1 MTGSVSDILFSRLS
15 KLIAA
20 RMGLYFPKER
30 RRDLERGIRSA
41 AGEFGFKDVEPC
53 IRWLLSSS
61 LTKKQINILAAH
73 LTIGETYFF
82 REKEVFEVL
91 EGRVFPE
98 LICSRRETVQSL
110 RVWSAGCATGEEP
123 YSLAILLNKM
133 VPDLGNW
140 NITVLATDVNLNF
153 LRKAS
158 EGVYGEWSFRGS
170 PPWAKERYFQKTE
183 DSCFAILTSIKEM
196 VTFSCLNLAE
206 DYYPLFLTGTGAMDI
221 IFCRNVL
228 MYFAPEQAE
237 KVVEKF
243 HRSLVEGGWLV
254 VGQGETSP
262 DLFFRFRAVNFS
274 GLTFYKKD
282 SRAAQA
288 VESFTRGPAGE
299 PKVLPALPSFFAAA
313 PEVAFF
319 KETREPCLDQRV
331 DFPGEV
337 EERKK
342 ADKLNDSEA
351 MVLSARACA
360 NRGMLAEAL
369 HWCEKAIAMDR
380 LNPGFHYLRATILQ
394 EQGLPDESVASLKR
408 VLYLDQSFVPAHF
421 ALGMLTRRQGKS
433 GESDRHFENA
443 LILLSGCRR
452 EEILPESEG
461 ITVGRMSE
469 IIASMVG
476 KEGFTGEEKDSTG

>member
-1 MTGSVSDILFSRLS
+1 MTASVSDILFSRLS

-20 RMGLYFPKER
+20 RMGLYFPRER

-61 LTKKQINILAAH
+61 LTKKQIKVLAAH

-140 NITVLATDVNLNF
+140 NITVLATDVNLHF

-158 EGVYGEWSFRGS
+158 EGIYGEWSFRGS
-170 PPWAKERYFQKTE
+170 PLRAKERYFQKTE
-183 DSCFAILTSIKEM
+183 DGRFAILTSIKEM
-196 VTFSCLNLAE
+196 VTFSSLNLAE
-206 DYYPLFLTGTGAMDI
+206 DYYPLFLTGAGAMDI

-262 DLFFRFRAVNFS
+262 ALFFRFRAVNFS

-282 SRAAQA
+282 SRAAQT
-288 VESFTRGPAGE
+288 VESF
-299 PKVLPALPSFFAAA
+299 ALPSFSAAA

-331 DFPGEV
+331 DFPEEV

-351 MVLSARACA
+351 MALSARVCA

-369 HWCEKAIAMDR
+369 HRCEKAIAMDR

-394 EQGLPDESVASLKR
+394 EQGLPDEAVASLKR
-408 VLYLDQSFVPAHF
+408 VLYLDQGFVPAHF
-421 ALGMLTRRQGKS
+421 ALGLLTRRQGKS

-461 ITVGRMSE
+461 ITAGRLSE
-469 IIASMVG
+469 IIASMIG
-476 KEGFTGEEKDSTG
+476 KEGFTGEKNGNTG